1 LIGAFLFIAILE
13 LNLIQELGIEVH
25 AVWSYK
31 KHSIRNTSW
40 IFQKIK
46 KQLLAKNLGLR
57 NTDILAKIIFVFFW
71 EKSVLN
77 D

>member
-1 LIGAFLFIAILE
+1 MQISQLKGFPLI
-13 LNLIQELGIEVH
+13 H

-31 KHSIRNTSW
+31 KQSVRNTSW

-46 KQLLAKNLGLR
+46 KQLLVENLGLR
-57 NTDILAKIIFVFFW
+57 NTDILAKIIVGKFW
-71 EKSVLN
+71 KKSALN